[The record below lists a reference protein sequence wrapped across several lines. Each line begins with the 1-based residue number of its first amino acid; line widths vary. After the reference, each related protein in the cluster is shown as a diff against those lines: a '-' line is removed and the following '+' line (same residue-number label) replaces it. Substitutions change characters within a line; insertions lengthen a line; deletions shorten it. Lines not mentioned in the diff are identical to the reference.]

1 METEKKK
8 IPKRKQP
15 KPHPIDIHVGRRI
28 KYFRLLRG
36 MSQTDIAKQIG
47 VRFQQVQKYESAS
60 NRISSSRLY
69 LIAEVLGVGIEDFF
83 EDD

>member
-1 METEKKK
+1 MKTEKK
-8 IPKRKQP
+8 IPKRKQS
-15 KPHPIDIHVGRRI
+15 KPHPIDIRVGKRI

-47 VRFQQVQKYESAS
+47 VRFQQVQKYESAD

-83 EDD
+83 KDD